1 MKITARKNIP
11 FFNRKELLQIMKK
24 RPAIQHTLLFLL
36 LLFLL
41 CVTSACKVHARITTL
56 ITGTQKNVTQ
66 AETVTG
72 TWEKTESGV
81 TFKPQDGKIITN
93 QWINFKG
100 KIYYLDSK
108 GQRVTEWVLYRGKRY
123 YLTKYGVLRFGWIGK
138 RYMLKSTG
146 AMAKGWQQI
155 YGETYYF
162 NSKGNRVTGWKKI
175 KGSYY
180 YFDPN
185 GILQKNCWIRT
196 SGHTYRLD
204 TNGKRL
210 ISQWIRVKNKKY
222 YLNEKGYRVT
232 GDVLIK
238 GKWYH
243 FKNNGVYDP
252 TAKVD
257 APNPQKPMVALTFD
271 DGPGPYTDRL
281 LDCLKCNNAK
291 ATFFMVGSSVPGRA
305 STVRR
310 MAAMGCELGNHSW
323 SHPRLS
329 SLSNAGIQDQISR
342 TSSAI
347 RNAADK
353 SPTLCRLPYGD
364 GHNSS
369 RVLYAVGLPSIYWSI
384 DTRDWANTGNPQH
397 TINAVLNSVQ
407 DGDII
412 LMHDIHAS
420 SVTAAETIIPA
431 LISRGYQLVTVSE
444 LAKYKGNTTLRTGTT
459 YYSFR

>member
-1 MKITARKNIP
+1 
-11 FFNRKELLQIMKK
+11 MKK

-155 YGETYYF
+155 DGETYYF

-329 SLSNAGIQDQISR
+329 SLSNAGIQDHRS
-342 TSSAI
+342 T
-347 RNAADK
+347 
-353 SPTLCRLPYGD
+353 
-364 GHNSS
+364 
-369 RVLYAVGLPSIYWSI
+369 PSMRY
-384 DTRDWANTGNPQH
+384 
-397 TINAVLNSVQ
+397 
-407 DGDII
+407 
-412 LMHDIHAS
+412 
-420 SVTAAETIIPA
+420 
-431 LISRGYQLVTVSE
+431 
-444 LAKYKGNTTLRTGTT
+444 
-459 YYSFR
+459 

>member
-1 MKITARKNIP
+1 
-11 FFNRKELLQIMKK
+11 MKK

-155 YGETYYF
+155 DGETYYF

-210 ISQWIRVKNKKY
+210 ISQWIRVKNKK
-222 YLNEKGYRVT
+222 VT
-232 GDVLIK
+232 
-238 GKWYH
+238 
-243 FKNNGVYDP
+243 VYD
-252 TAKVD
+252 ASVKG
-257 APNPQKPMVALTFD
+257 N
-271 DGPGPYTDRL
+271 
-281 LDCLKCNNAK
+281 
-291 ATFFMVGSSVPGRA
+291 GSIYIGKKGEVKDSKKKIA
-305 STVRR
+305 STIKIV
-310 MAAMGCELGNHSW
+310 
-323 SHPRLS
+323 
-329 SLSNAGIQDQISR
+329 
-342 TSSAI
+342 
-347 RNAADK
+347 K
-353 SPTLCRLPYGD
+353 
-364 GHNSS
+364 
-369 RVLYAVGLPSIYWSI
+369 
-384 DTRDWANTGNPQH
+384 
-397 TINAVLNSVQ
+397 
-407 DGDII
+407 
-412 LMHDIHAS
+412 
-420 SVTAAETIIPA
+420 
-431 LISRGYQLVTVSE
+431 
-444 LAKYKGNTTLRTGTT
+444 K
-459 YYSFR
+459 